1 MNTTAP
7 DRSALTP
14 LPYHLAIVDYLRQH
28 EAEVWRW
35 AGERSAGLGLEQRE
49 ALRAMLLRG
58 TYRIEREAHAD
69 IHAALA
75 LALERL
81 GIVAPA
87 TLYQSPGAGMNASLF
102 YVPGE
107 VHIVVQGTLLE
118 RLAPDELLAV
128 LGHELAHFLLW
139 SHGEGEL
146 LTADRILDQAATGA
160 DAGAGASP
168 SHRETCRRYA
178 LHTELF
184 ADRGAAVAAGG
195 IGPAIAAL
203 VKVETGMHTVDAAAY
218 LRQAEEIEAREA
230 AASSASTHP
239 ETFLRA
245 RALALWWQGGAGI
258 DNRVDAGLDDWLD
271 TRLHGPLA
279 LERLDLPGQSLV
291 AQRTRGLIA
300 WFLAGTALA
309 SDALLAQ
316 VRTLFP
322 DWSAAETPLEPASL
336 QGAGLHPYWNALLTD
351 LALADPDQQDAALLR
366 AGRAA
371 RLLGSFDAFET
382 NLRRDAGMN
391 KRELDRYKRQLDKE
405 TLA

>member
-1 MNTTAP
+1 MDIISP

-14 LPYHLAIVDYLRQH
+14 LRYHLTVVDYLRQH
-28 EAEVWRW
+28 EADVWRW
-35 AGERSAGLGLEQRE
+35 AGARTASLDQRE

-58 TYRIEREAHAD
+58 TYRIGREAHPD

-81 GIVAPA
+81 GIDVPA
-87 TLYQSPGAGMNASLF
+87 TLYQSPGAEMNAALF

-107 VHIVVQGTLLE
+107 VHIVVQGALLE

-128 LGHELAHFLLW
+128 LGHELAHYMLWAHGDGQLLV
-139 SHGEGEL
+139 
-146 LTADRILDQAATGA
+146 ADRILDQAAMS
-160 DAGAGASP
+160 DAASA

-184 ADRGAAVAAGG
+184 ADRGAAVAAASL
-195 IGPAIAAL
+195 GPAIAAL
-203 VKVETGMHTVDAAAY
+203 VKVQTGMHAVDPAAY
-218 LRQAEEIEAREA
+218 LRQAEEIEAQET
-230 AASSASTHP
+230 AASSAPTHP

-245 RALALWWQGGAGI
+245 RALALWWERSASIDGGLEA
-258 DNRVDAGLDDWLD
+258 
-271 TRLHGPLA
+271 RLHGPLV
-279 LERLDLPGQSLV
+279 LERLDLPGQLQV
-291 AQRTRGLIA
+291 QQHTRGFIA

-309 SDALLAQ
+309 SDALLAH
-316 VRTLFP
+316 VCMLFP
-322 DWSAAETPLEPASL
+322 DWPGSDMPLDPAAL
-336 QGAGLHPYWNALLTD
+336 QGSGLHPYWNALLLD

-366 AGRAA
+366 AGQAA
-371 RLLGSFDAFET
+371 RLLGSFDAFEAS
-382 NLRRDAGMN
+382 LRRDAGMN

>member
-1 MNTTAP
+1 MDINAP

-14 LPYHLAIVDYLRQH
+14 LHYHLTVVDYLRRH
-28 EAEVWRW
+28 EADVWRW
-35 AGERSAGLGLEQRE
+35 AGERTAGLDQRE

-58 TYRIEREAHAD
+58 TYRIEREAHPD

-81 GIVAPA
+81 GIDVPA
-87 TLYQSPGAGMNASLF
+87 TLYQSPGAEMNAALF

-107 VHIVVQGTLLE
+107 VHIVVQGALLE

-128 LGHELAHFLLW
+128 LGHELAHYLLW
-139 SHGEGEL
+139 AHGEGEL
-146 LTADRILDQAATGA
+146 LVADRILDQAAMSGA
-160 DAGAGASP
+160 ASA

-184 ADRGAAVAAGG
+184 ADRGAAVAAGSV
-195 IGPAIAAL
+195 GPAIAAL
-203 VKVETGMHTVDAAAY
+203 VKVQTGMHAVDPAAY
-218 LRQAEEIEAREA
+218 LRQAEEIEAQET
-230 AASSASTHP
+230 AASSAPTHP

-245 RALALWWQGGAGI
+245 RALALWWERSASI
-258 DNRVDAGLDDWLD
+258 DGWLEA
-271 TRLHGPLA
+271 RLHGPLA
-279 LERLDLPGQSLV
+279 LERLDLPGQV
-291 AQRTRGLIA
+291 QVQQHTRGFIA

-309 SDALLAQ
+309 SEALLAQ
-316 VRTLFP
+316 VRMLFP
-322 DWSAAETPLEPASL
+322 DWPGSDMPLDPAAL
-336 QGAGLHPYWNALLTD
+336 QGSGLHPYWNALLLD

-366 AGRAA
+366 AGQAA
-371 RLLGSFDAFET
+371 RLLGSFDAFEAS
-382 NLRRDAGMN
+382 LRRDAGMN